1 MTMATMAWGGVGCR
15 MQGGVGGEERTR
27 TKANERRKGRCHL
40 RNQTK
45 RNRGQVERRHTG
57 HGVGHGRGGANA
69 NANAN
74 AEVVV
79 VDERKG
85 GGACRSEDNRI
96 TCRWIQGNGAIH
108 DATRAHGKDDHVRT
122 TTRAKT
128 QGWTAKTTRRTMGV
142 ATWTWFVV
150 DGWTSWIQD
159 ERTKRAWAIP
169 TTPPPNGRV
178 RYLGLATSSSS
189 YGGYGGNENSE
200 DRYKYYYDVP
210 EEWDQAIVNKI
221 EKATNG
227 TDSKFVSK
235 KRGGG
240 GEKIQLLT
248 FPGYA
253 SLKPQRAEIMNDL
266 AISDYDLQDILSGA
280 EDIQIRERQV
290 EGVTYVDYDI
300 YSYKTNVLASVAADG
315 GRLYA
320 WFCWIPTG
328 KWEQDEK
335 MARELRESFGVI
347 QRGTEAE
354 IKANL
359 EFYKRS

>member
-1 MTMATMAWGGVGCR
+1 M
-15 MQGGVGGEERTR
+15 
-27 TKANERRKGRCHL
+27 
-40 RNQTK
+40 
-45 RNRGQVERRHTG
+45 
-57 HGVGHGRGGANA
+57 
-69 NANAN
+69 
-74 AEVVV
+74 
-79 VDERKG
+79 
-85 GGACRSEDNRI
+85 
-96 TCRWIQGNGAIH
+96 
-108 DATRAHGKDDHVRT
+108 
-122 TTRAKT
+122 
-128 QGWTAKTTRRTMGV
+128 
-142 ATWTWFVV
+142 
-150 DGWTSWIQD
+150 
-159 ERTKRAWAIP
+159 
-169 TTPPPNGRV
+169 

-253 SLKPQRAEIMNDL
+253 SLKPQRGEIMNDL